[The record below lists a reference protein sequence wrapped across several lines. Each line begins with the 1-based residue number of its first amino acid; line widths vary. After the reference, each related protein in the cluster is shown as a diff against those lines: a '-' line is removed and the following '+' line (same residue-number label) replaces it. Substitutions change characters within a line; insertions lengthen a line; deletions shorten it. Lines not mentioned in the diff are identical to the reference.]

1 LEQTTLFNMD
11 AASRGKRADLGAG
24 LSLEI
29 ITGKRPRAVL
39 YRAGARIK
47 EVDLANRVE
56 KRLLVVEAVDL
67 GAKQSRLASA
77 LQMSRQTI
85 HNHLE
90 TRKHF
95 GLEGLIHSYTP
106 RESKG
111 LRKQREM
118 HSEERAG
125 GNKVKLLA
133 EMRKANRRE
142 TPRQMRLNFSFGDS
156 ARQVEKSEQPYAE
169 THEWEPSR
177 YAGVFMYLPPLLSQ
191 WKWLQLVMG
200 HFGSAYKIFMVF
212 LLMAA
217 RNIRS
222 IEQLKHVRS
231 REAGAVLGL
240 RRLPSRPK
248 IWEWFYSAAELK
260 LSLVLLGDYFRHQ
273 LRSGLVGLWLW
284 FTDGHL
290 LPYTGKEPVR
300 YGYNTQRQMP
310 IPGQT
315 NMVTC
320 DLSGRVVD
328 FAIQE
333 GKGDLRRHV
342 LTVAGKWSEEIG
354 GRPVM
359 VFDREGYGAAF
370 FSALVRE
377 GTPFVTWE
385 KHADAAKLEA
395 LEAGRFT
402 DEFEFNGKRYGVF
415 EEAKA
420 YSHEIEDAP
429 AHSFELR
436 RIFLWNKTGN
446 RRACGL
452 AWDGGKGMSTV
463 ECACAIL
470 HRWGASENSFKH
482 IQERHPFHYRPGFK
496 LVESEHQEIANPAI
510 KEKRDLIQ
518 RVKTAL
524 GKLYKKL
531 AQAREVFNKD
541 GSPRVSSVHAR
552 VKKSIAEQE
561 ATLQRLQDEKKQLP
575 EKIDP
580 TSLQD
585 YRAIKRIDNEGKNLF
600 DFVTCSVWNAR
611 KQMVEWLQP
620 YFNQDNEVV
629 DLFYAITSCH
639 GWVKSTEQEVVVRL
653 EPLQQE
659 KRRRAQEQLCRK
671 LTSLAVQTPTGK
683 YMVIEVGDS
692 PL

>member
-1 LEQTTLFNMD
+1 MFNTD
-11 AASRGKRADLGAG
+11 VASRGQRADLGAG

-67 GAKQSRLASA
+67 GAKKSCLARA

-106 RESKG
+106 RESKS

-125 GNKVKLLA
+125 GNKAKLLA

-142 TPRQMRLNFSFGDS
+142 APRQMRLNFSFGDS
-156 ARQVEKSEQPYAE
+156 AQQVEKSEQPYAE
-169 THEWEPSR
+169 THDWEASR
-177 YAGVFMYLPPLLSQ
+177 YAGVFLYLPPLLSQ

-222 IEQLKHVRS
+222 IEQLKHVRC
-231 REAGAVLGL
+231 REAGVVLGL

-290 LPYTGKEPVR
+290 LPYTGMEPVR
-300 YGYNTQRQMP
+300 HGYNTQRQMP
-310 IPGQT
+310 VPGQT

-320 DLSGRVVD
+320 DISGRVVD

-333 GKGDLRRHV
+333 GKGDLRGHV
-342 LTVAGKWSEEIG
+342 LSVAGKWSGEIG
-354 GRPVM
+354 GRPIM
-359 VFDREGYGAAF
+359 VFDREGHGAAF
-370 FSALVRE
+370 FSAMVSEGVR
-377 GTPFVTWE
+377 FVTWE
-385 KHADAAKLEA
+385 KHADAAELAA
-395 LEAGRFT
+395 LEADRFT
-402 DEFEFNGKRYGVF
+402 DEFEFNGKRYAVF
-415 EEAKA
+415 EETKA
-420 YSHEIEDAP
+420 YRHALEDAP
-429 AHSFELR
+429 AHCFELR
-436 RIFLWNKTGN
+436 RIFLWNKSSN

-452 AWDGGKGMSTV
+452 AWDGGKTMSTV

-482 IQERHPFHYRPGFK
+482 IQERHPFHYHPGFK
-496 LVESEHQEIANPAI
+496 LVEREHQEIANPAI
-510 KEKRDLIQ
+510 KEKQHLIQ

-541 GSPRVSSVHAR
+541 GSPRVNSVHAR
-552 VKKSIAEQE
+552 VKQAIAEQE
-561 ATLQRLQDEKKQLP
+561 ATLRQLQEEKKQLP

-611 KQMVEWLQP
+611 KQMVDWLQP

-683 YMVIEVGDS
+683 YMIIEVGDS